1 MTSALNLL
9 AYEGVHPVL
18 SAPPDAALP
27 GHAVVGRV
35 ALGRNAWL
43 GAGMVIRADGHFVQI
58 GDGLHMGRGSTIHIA
73 HMVYPTVIGDRVC
86 IGIDAVVHACTIE
99 DDVVIENGAVILDG
113 AVIGAGSVIE
123 TGSIVYPRSILQPGM
138 LYAGR
143 PARPLRTLDLRER
156 SVRADLQKARNISA
170 DPRWACQPRASFAE
184 PNAYVAG
191 TCDLAGNVHLGDS
204 SSVWFGCRLD
214 GRKGAIEIGRL
225 CNVQDNSFLCAGHGG
240 MRVGDETTIGHNVQ
254 LLECNVGARCLVGIG
269 SRIAPGTTIDDDTFV
284 AGGTVTERGQ
294 HLEGGKVWAGD
305 PARPIG
311 DLNEAKRMSIADTAA
326 IYATY
331 SNSYRGAK

>member
-9 AYEGVHPVL
+9 AYEGVHPAL
-18 SAPPDAALP
+18 GTPPDAALP

-35 ALGRNAWL
+35 TLGRNAWL
-43 GAGMVIRADGHFVQI
+43 GAGAVIRADGHFVRT
-58 GDGLHMGRGSTIHIA
+58 GDSLHMGRGSTIHIA
-73 HMVYPTVIGDRVC
+73 HEVYPTVIGDRVC
-86 IGIDAVVHACTIE
+86 IGIDAVVHACTVE
-99 DDVVIENGAVILDG
+99 DDVVVENGAVILDG
-113 AVIGAGSVIE
+113 AVVGAGTVIE
-123 TGSIVYPRSILQPGM
+123 AGSIVYPRTILQPGM

-143 PARPLRTLDLRER
+143 PARPLRTLGPQER
-156 SVRADLQKARNISA
+156 SARADLQKARNIAA
-170 DPRWACQPRASFAE
+170 DIRWACQPHASSAE

-191 TCDLAGNVHLGDS
+191 TCDLAGNVHLGDR

-214 GRKGAIEIGRL
+214 GREGTITIGRL
-225 CNVQDNSFLCAGHGG
+225 CNVQDNSVLRAGRGG
-240 MRVGDETTIGHNVQ
+240 MYVGEETTIGHNVQ

-284 AGGTVTERGQ
+284 AGGTVTEPGQ
-294 HLEGGKVWAGD
+294 HLEGGRVWAGD

-311 DLNEAKRMSIADTAA
+311 ELNEAKRMAIADTAA

-331 SNSYRGAK
+331 AHALRGAT